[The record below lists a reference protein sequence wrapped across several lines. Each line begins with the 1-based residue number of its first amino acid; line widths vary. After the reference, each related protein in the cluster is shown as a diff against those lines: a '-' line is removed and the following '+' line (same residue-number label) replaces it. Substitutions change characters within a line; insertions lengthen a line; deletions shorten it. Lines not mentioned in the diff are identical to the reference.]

1 MTSHLSFIKPR
12 ASRKKASLPLWG
24 QSAMPTFWQAPGLA
38 DGAGPSG
45 RGSAVAAENH
55 ARTMNHI
62 RPRFATGSGRPG
74 FLG

>member
-24 QSAMPTFWQAPGLA
+24 QSAMPTLWQAPGLA
-38 DGAGPSG
+38 DGAGPS
-45 RGSAVAAENH
+45 AVATENH

-74 FLG
+74 FLAAC